1 MVEHSIGNGEVD
13 SSILSGSTS
22 LSLVCWAFLES
33 GALRADEYECRKAS
47 GPEFRAGIKHL
58 VEKGWLELH
67 ESGTYVRIL
76 ASGDL
81 LPG

>member
-1 MVEHSIGNGEVD
+1 M
-13 SSILSGSTS
+13 
-22 LSLVCWAFLES
+22 ES
-33 GALRADEYECRKAS
+33 GALRADEHECRKAS
-47 GPEFRAGIKHL
+47 GPEFKHL